1 MKVSTDEFLSAL
13 GRRIEKRRKILG
25 MSQAELAELTDL
37 SISGISKIE
46 RGINNFSA
54 ESLSKIAIA
63 LDTSSSRLLN
73 EKYTGTIASHYKDIE
88 KSLDGYS
95 SDEIDGII
103 EIINIIKQ
111 IKNA

>member
-1 MKVSTDEFLSAL
+1 MLLE
-13 GRRIEKRRKILG
+13 GRIEKRRKILG

-63 LDTSSSRLLN
+63 LDTSSSHLLN
-73 EKYTGTIASHYKDIE
+73 ENYTGVIAPLYKDIE
-88 KSLDGYS
+88 KSLKGYS